1 MMICPICGKEV
12 PENEQCSCVA
22 SNNSGHRRE
31 FLPYIIMAVFTALGI
46 ILYACT
52 A

>member
-22 SNNSGHRRE
+22 AEKSRHRSE
-31 FLPYIIMAVFTALGI
+31 LLPYIIMAVLAVLGTV
-46 ILYACT
+46 LYFCT